1 MAHPVPARRI
11 ARWLLPSAFGL
22 VLLFLLPEPIW
33 PIAFLPA
40 LAGMVRSSRKDDL
53 YRPLRLGFI
62 LACMSPILLLSG
74 IALLFYLTPSLHDR
88 LPPDGVVRLVLFLGW
103 TFSAYNLWRHSLR
116 PRETAP

>member
-53 YRPLRLGFI
+53 YRPLKFGFV
-62 LACMSPILLLSG
+62 LACMSPILILSG
-74 IALLFYLTPSLHDR
+74 IALLFYVVAGR
-88 LPPDGVVRLVLFLGW
+88 GGRQPPAGGGRPVHILGW
-103 TFSAYNLWRHSLR
+103 TLSAYNLWRHSLR
-116 PRETAP
+116 PRDAG

>member
-1 MAHPVPARRI
+1 MAHPIPARRI
-11 ARWLLPSAFGL
+11 GRWLLPSAFGL

-53 YRPLRLGFI
+53 YRPLRFGYV
-62 LACMSPILLLSG
+62 LACMSPILILSG
-74 IALLFYLTPSLHDR
+74 IALLFYLVPSLRDD

-103 TFSAYNLWRHSLR
+103 TLSAYNLWRHSLR
-116 PRETAP
+116 PRDEAG